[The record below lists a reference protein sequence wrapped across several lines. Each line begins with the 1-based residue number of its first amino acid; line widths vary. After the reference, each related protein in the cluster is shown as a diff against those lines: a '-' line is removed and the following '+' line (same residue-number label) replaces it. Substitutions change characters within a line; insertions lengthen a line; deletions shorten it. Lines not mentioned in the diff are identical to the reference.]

1 MWRVFVDDLVGDIF
15 RALELYFVEPV
26 GEHGWLNIEDDV
38 VAPAREPAI
47 SRVLVPVVGRELV
60 CGVIE
65 HPCVHVLLARA
76 VGVLVRVRLKV
87 GEAQLQYS
95 PPIPIL
101 SLYLR
106 GCACVPMVSY
116 LRWLCHNRPH
126 CVGIPALLAYRL
138 PVWYDGDYGYYER
151 ERPRGACE
159 CSGRYPC

>member
-1 MWRVFVDDLVGDIF
+1 M
-15 RALELYFVEPV
+15 
-26 GEHGWLNIEDDV
+26 

-47 SRVLVPVVGRELV
+47 NRVLVTVVGRELV